1 MIRQSIITILALSCS
16 WSAIA
21 ECPENQVCSN
31 STSAISGHGYPTDMP
46 KWNIAPSE
54 NNTIGKDEISV
65 SEIGDYDP
73 DGDEVIANSK
83 TYHWCNGEGYC
94 FANSPSLTI
103 KPSDIDKVFEKG
115 VGFKPL
121 TVTYSGE
128 VDKGYPEATRTFES
142 KPLPVALEY
151 PPDGTKGI
159 CYEAQS
165 VNTMQITVA
174 NIGSNPPGS
183 RRYRLSFEAL
193 AFDSVPG
200 VVETTEPAT
209 TGHVPFYPTTPKFK
223 SKKLPETLV
232 VDFSYDGNNPIPI
245 TLTKDPIPPFVGYVL
260 YRSPDGLDLDYPKT
274 NPEITITNL
283 AFDFNMVGSDQD
295 RRTSMVHC
303 QQFDR

>member
-16 WSAIA
+16 WSAMA

-31 STSAISGHGYPTDMP
+31 STPAISGHGYPTDLP
-46 KWNIAPSE
+46 KWNVAPSE
-54 NNTIGKDEISV
+54 NNTIGMDEISV

-73 DGDEVIANSK
+73 DGDKVIADSK
-83 TYHWCNGEGYC
+83 TYQWCNDKGDC

-142 KPLPVALEY
+142 EPLPVALEY

-165 VNTMQITVA
+165 VNTMQINFD
-174 NIGSNPPGS
+174 NIDSNPPGS
-183 RRYRLSFEAL
+183 RQYRLSFEAM
-193 AFDSVPG
+193 AFDSLPG
-200 VVETTEPAT
+200 VVETPESAT
-209 TGHVPFYPTTPKFK
+209 VTDVNFYPTTPKFK

-232 VDFSYDGNNPIPI
+232 VDFSYDGKNPIPI
-245 TLTKDPIPPFVGYVL
+245 TLTKDPIPPFVGYVM
-260 YRSPDGLDLDYPKT
+260 YQTPYGSVFDYPKT
-274 NPEITITNL
+274 NPEITINSVS
-283 AFDFNMVGSDQD
+283 FDFNMAGSDQD